1 MKTTQKIQILCSALL
16 LSAAMEATALP
27 ITGDIGMG
35 GNFTAVDS
43 SWVATGTAVATG
55 IDFDPNLFI
64 VNSATG
70 DFSGVSISGSI
81 QDFQFDPLVSSI
93 VDFWTIDGFGF
104 ELTSVT
110 RGFTNDPDTFLV
122 LEGTGI
128 ISAAGFDDTLG
139 TWSFSGDT
147 TGSTFSWSAG
157 TTAVPAPGVLV
168 LLGMGLIGFIGRKKA
183 IH

>member
-81 QDFQFDPLVSSI
+81 
-93 VDFWTIDGFGF
+93 
-104 ELTSVT
+104 
-110 RGFTNDPDTFLV
+110 
-122 LEGTGI
+122 
-128 ISAAGFDDTLG
+128 
-139 TWSFSGDT
+139 
-147 TGSTFSWSAG
+147 
-157 TTAVPAPGVLV
+157 
-168 LLGMGLIGFIGRKKA
+168 
-183 IH
+183 